1 LPFTKHGGSR
11 RQAMSLAYSSV
22 RREAR
27 RDWFAAQMMWCSVE
41 PGEGG
46 YLRSWKGEEEVFDEA
61 EVFDAAPSTHVNV
74 YANLGS
80 SFSSV

>member
-1 LPFTKHGGSR
+1 
-11 RQAMSLAYSSV
+11 MSLAYSSV

-46 YLRSWKGEEEVFDEA
+46 YLRSWKGEEEVFD
-61 EVFDAAPSTHVNV
+61 AAPSTHVNV